1 MSFHELSGLMHE
13 LSGFML
19 LLTSDGKLLYL
30 SDNVAD
36 HLGHCMVSSLSYKL
50 VAVVT
55 LTYHTLKVFLHRPMK
70 VSFNVTQ
77 LVFLIQVDLVAQ
89 SDSVYDIINP
99 MDHYIMRSNIAG
111 LPMTTTDTGR
121 HTIITQMFTH
131 SYNYNRLHQFT
142 SLFSPLDRLFRC
154 RFNTTKFIRR
164 QGAGNKLMLVR
175 ARCLTSPC
183 PVSAYWTS
191 NPVWVCFCTPL
202 KTKTSN
208 LTIAKSAPLTPPPE
222 QSFLLACFHSQ
233 HHRDMRLWD
242 AQDR

>member
-1 MSFHELSGLMHE
+1 M
-13 LSGFML
+13 
-19 LLTSDGKLLYL
+19 
-30 SDNVAD
+30 
-36 HLGHCMVSSLSYKL
+36 
-50 VAVVT
+50 
-55 LTYHTLKVFLHRPMK
+55 HRPTK
-70 VSFNVTQ
+70 VSFNVMQ
-77 LVFLIQVDLVAQ
+77 PVFLIQVDLVAQ

-222 QSFLLACFHSQ
+222 HTFLLACFHSQ
-233 HHRDMRLWD
+233 HNRDMRLWD